1 VRTGRVD
8 GLVSRTG
15 PDACLALAVHD
26 FRETKSK
33 QTPFYGVWCKI
44 GENKRNRTLVNS
56 LVPPLSHV
64 MLHVL
69 LLKFR
74 SPCSILALG
83 RSSSRATR
91 GPERVRIRTGRAGN
105 VGERAGDGGRG
116 LQSESGVGPVQHQ
129 LIVRP
134 LKIKERGSKIFDWD
148 VRKLRKLRLHNF
160 MNLYQR
166 TGAFLHQGT
175 VELPSRA

>member
-69 LLKFR
+69 R
-74 SPCSILALG
+74 STHHSFGLAFPPRPPVKIPFPCSILALG

-134 LKIKERGSKIFDWD
+134 LKIKERGLENI
-148 VRKLRKLRLHNF
+148 
-160 MNLYQR
+160 
-166 TGAFLHQGT
+166 
-175 VELPSRA
+175 

>member
-1 VRTGRVD
+1 MVFEKR
-8 GLVSRTG
+8 
-15 PDACLALAVHD
+15 
-26 FRETKSK
+26 K
-33 QTPFYGVWCKI
+33 QANTLFYGVWCKI

-56 LVPPLSHV
+56 LVLPFSHV
-64 MLHVL
+64 TLHAPHITLSVWRSLHVL

-105 VGERAGDGGRG
+105 VGERAGDRGRG
-116 LQSESGVGPVQHQ
+116 LQSESGVGPVQHP

-148 VRKLRKLRLHNF
+148 VRKLRKLRLHSF